1 MDWDNL
7 RYFLELSRAGTLTA
21 AARRLGVDHTTVARR
36 IQALERNMG
45 VQLFFREAAGHRLT
59 EAGRTLQPQVEA
71 MERSFRELE
80 VSTPAM
86 AEEELAGVL
95 RVGATEAF
103 STVILAPA
111 LADFAGQHPHLVID
125 LLALPRQVN
134 LSRREADIV
143 ISLERP
149 ARGPVLTARLCDY
162 SLHLYAA
169 RRYLEQHP
177 PLRSLEDLL
186 GLSFIG
192 YVEDLLFSKELQY
205 LDDAHRPERIALR
218 STSLLAQYQATRA
231 GAGVAVLPAFVAEH
245 DPLLQRVLPDQ
256 VRFVRRFWMSM
267 PSENRPLPRMKAVWD
282 SIRSTVEA
290 HPGLLLPE

>member
-21 AARRLGVDHTTVARR
+21 AARRLGVDHTTVALR
-36 IQALERNMG
+36 IQALERG
-45 VQLFFREAAGHRLT
+45 IGAQLFLREASGHRLT
-59 EAGRTLQPQVEA
+59 EAGRRLLPQVED
-71 MERSFRELE
+71 MEQSFRKLE
-80 VSTPAM
+80 FSAPAST
-86 AEEELAGVL
+86 EEELSGVV
-95 RVGATEAF
+95 RVGVTEAF

-111 LADFAGQHPHLVID
+111 LATFARQHPRLVID

-149 ARGPVLTARLCDY
+149 ARGPVLTTRLCDY

-169 RRYLEQHP
+169 KHYLAQHP
-177 PLRSLEDLL
+177 PVRSLNDLRE
-186 GLSFIG
+186 LSFIG

-205 LDDAHRPERIALR
+205 LDEDHRPERIALR

-231 GAGVAVLPAFVAEH
+231 AAGVAVLPAFLAER
-245 DPLLQRVLPDQ
+245 DALLQRVLPDQ

-267 PSENRPLPRMKAVWD
+267 PTENRPLPRMKAVWD
-282 SIRSTVEA
+282 LIRSTVDA
-290 HPGLLLPE
+290 SRNLLMPD

>member
-36 IQALERNMG
+36 IQALERGMG
-45 VQLFFREAAGHRLT
+45 TQLFLREASGHRLT
-59 EAGRTLQPQVEA
+59 EAGRRLMPQVED
-71 MERSFRELE
+71 MEASYRKLE
-80 VSTPAM
+80 FSSPPATQ
-86 AEEELAGVL
+86 EELAGVV
-95 RVGATEAF
+95 RVGVTEAF

-111 LADFAGQHPHLVID
+111 LATFAQQHPRLVID

-149 ARGPVLTARLCDY
+149 ARGPVMTTRLCDY
-162 SLHLYAA
+162 TLHLYAA
-169 RRYLEQHP
+169 EQYLKKHP
-177 PLRSLEDLL
+177 PIRNLDDLQ

-231 GAGVAVLPAFVAEH
+231 AAGVAVLPAFVAEH
-245 DPLLQRVLPDQ
+245 DPLLERVLPGQ
-256 VRFVRRFWMSM
+256 VRFIRRFWMSM

-282 SIRSTVEA
+282 LIRDTVEA
-290 HPGLLLPE
+290 NQTLLMPE

>member
-36 IQALERNMG
+36 IQALERG
-45 VQLFFREAAGHRLT
+45 IGAQLFLREASGHRLT
-59 EAGRTLQPQVEA
+59 EAGRRLLPQVED
-71 MERSFRELE
+71 MEQSFRKLE
-80 VSTPAM
+80 FSAPAST
-86 AEEELAGVL
+86 EEELSGVV
-95 RVGATEAF
+95 RVGVTEAF

-111 LADFAGQHPHLVID
+111 LATFARQHPRLVID

-134 LSRREADIV
+134 LSRREANIV

-149 ARGPVLTARLCDY
+149 ARGPVLTTRLCDY

-169 RRYLEQHP
+169 KHYLAQHP
-177 PLRSLEDLL
+177 PVRSLNDLRE
-186 GLSFIG
+186 LSFIG

-205 LDDAHRPERIALR
+205 LDEDHRPERIALR

-231 GAGVAVLPAFVAEH
+231 AAGVAVLPAFLAER
-245 DPLLQRVLPDQ
+245 DALLQRVLPDQ

-267 PSENRPLPRMKAVWD
+267 PTENRPLPRMKAVWD
-282 SIRSTVEA
+282 LIRSTVDA
-290 HPGLLLPE
+290 SRNLLMPD

>member
-7 RYFLELSRAGTLTA
+7 RYFLELARAGTLTA

-36 IQALERNMG
+36 IQALERGMG
-45 VQLFFREAAGHRLT
+45 AQLFFREASGHRLT
-59 EAGRTLQPQVEA
+59 EAGRRLQPQVEA
-71 MERSFRELE
+71 MEQSFRELE
-80 VSTPAM
+80 FSTPA
-86 AEEELAGVL
+86 ATEEELAGVV
-95 RVGATEAF
+95 RVGVTEAF

-111 LADFAGQHPHLVID
+111 LATFAQRHPRLVID

-149 ARGPVLTARLCDY
+149 ARGPVMTTRLCDY

-177 PLRSLEDLL
+177 PILSVEDLR

-231 GAGVAVLPAFVAEH
+231 AAGVAVLPAFVAEH
-245 DPLLQRVLPDQ
+245 DPLLRRVLPAE

-267 PSENRPLPRMKAVWD
+267 PTEARPLSRMKAVWD
-282 SIRSTVEA
+282 LIRATVEA
-290 HPGLLLPE
+290 SAGLLLPE

>member
-36 IQALERNMG
+36 IQALERG
-45 VQLFFREAAGHRLT
+45 IGAQLFLREASGHRLT
-59 EAGRTLQPQVEA
+59 EAGRRLLPQVED
-71 MERSFRELE
+71 MEQSFRKLE
-80 VSTPAM
+80 FSAPAST
-86 AEEELAGVL
+86 EEELSGVV
-95 RVGATEAF
+95 RVGVTEAF

-111 LADFAGQHPHLVID
+111 LATFARQHPRLVID

-149 ARGPVLTARLCDY
+149 ARGPVLTTRLCDY

-169 RRYLEQHP
+169 KHYLAQHP
-177 PLRSLEDLL
+177 PVRSLNDLRE
-186 GLSFIG
+186 LSFIG

-205 LDDAHRPERIALR
+205 LDEDHRPERIALR

-231 GAGVAVLPAFVAEH
+231 AAGVAVLPAFLAER
-245 DPLLQRVLPDQ
+245 DALLQRVLPDQ

-267 PSENRPLPRMKAVWD
+267 PTENRPLPRMKAVWD
-282 SIRSTVEA
+282 LIRSTVDA
-290 HPGLLLPE
+290 SRNLLMPD

>member
-36 IQALERNMG
+36 IQALERG
-45 VQLFFREAAGHRLT
+45 IGAQLFLREASGHRLT
-59 EAGRTLQPQVEA
+59 EAGRRLLPQVED
-71 MERSFRELE
+71 MEQSFRKLE
-80 VSTPAM
+80 FSAPAST
-86 AEEELAGVL
+86 EEELSGVV
-95 RVGATEAF
+95 RVGVTEAF

-111 LADFAGQHPHLVID
+111 LATFARQHPRLVID

-149 ARGPVLTARLCDY
+149 ARGPVLTTRLCDY

-169 RRYLEQHP
+169 KHYLAQHP
-177 PLRSLEDLL
+177 PVRSLNDLRE
-186 GLSFIG
+186 LSFIG

-205 LDDAHRPERIALR
+205 LDEDLRPERIALR

-231 GAGVAVLPAFVAEH
+231 AAGVAVLPAFLAER
-245 DPLLQRVLPDQ
+245 DALLQRVLPDQ

-267 PSENRPLPRMKAVWD
+267 PTENRPLPRMKAVWD
-282 SIRSTVEA
+282 LIRSTVDA
-290 HPGLLLPE
+290 SRNLLMPD